1 MTTKKSYY
9 KIEARSDSEADIMIY
24 GEIGDS
30 WWEESLTARQFVS
43 DLKELEKK
51 HTRINVR
58 INSPGGS
65 VWDGLAIFNA
75 LQQSEADVHTWND
88 GLAASMAAVIMMA
101 GNKVHSAKNSL
112 LMFHSPSTYARGNA
126 KELRNVLEAL
136 DKVQNSLIECL
147 VPRSQKT
154 KAELEAEYFDYQDH
168 WLTADEALAA
178 GFVDELSEKKA
189 SVPQNIT
196 NMRYQE
202 MVAQF
207 NQLVPEEKRKP
218 KLISFFENFFSIINK
233 SEEMDPK
240 QLRDAFVMDEKATDE
255 EILARA
261 KELVAENASLK
272 TAKTNAENERD
283 TARQEKANVEQEFE
297 TLKSKP
303 GANSATTDNPTDKLK
318 TGGEDK
324 PAETFVDALSECF
337 KILKP

>member
-1 MTTKKSYY
+1 MTVKKSYY

-30 WWEESLTARQFVS
+30 WWEESVTARQFVS
-43 DLKELEKK
+43 DLKDLEKK

-75 LQQSEADVHTWND
+75 LQQSTADIHTHND
-88 GLAASMAAVIMMA
+88 GLAASMAALVLMA
-101 GNKVHSAKNSL
+101 GATVHSAKNSL
-112 LMFHSPSTYARGNA
+112 MMLHSPSTYARGNA
-126 KELRNVLEAL
+126 KELRGVLDVL
-136 DKVQNSLIECL
+136 DKVQNSLVECL
-147 VPRSQKT
+147 LTRSAKV

-168 WLTADEALAA
+168 WLTADEAQAA
-178 GFVDELSEKKA
+178 GFVDQLSEKKA
-189 SVPQNIT
+189 TVPQNIT

-218 KLISFFENFFSIINK
+218 KLIAFFENFFSITNK
-233 SEEMDPK
+233 SEEMDPQK
-240 QLRDAFVMDEKATDE
+240 LRAAFAMEDKATDE

-261 KELVAENASLK
+261 TALVQDNGDMKKSLTDMKSEL
-272 TAKTNAENERD
+272 ERE
-283 TARQEKANVEQEFE
+283 AAQRAAVEQEFE
-297 TLKSKP
+297 TFKNQA
-303 GANSATTDNPTDKLK
+303 GANSATTETTTDKLK

-324 PAETFVDALSECF
+324 AAETFVDALSECF